1 MTDAKRGSARH
12 FAHELSSS
20 ERERDVSPRA
30 NSADYGSRVTE
41 RRGRISA
48 NQFDAQQFAGRLSES
63 LKELGVTLGDLA
75 KALLHTRRQVAKW
88 TTSQNPSIPDP
99 ADLLAICRAFKI
111 SANYLLLGKGPML
124 IQKELESVNLTEQLA
139 AELTTRL
146 LARGHDEHEIAK
158 LLVRDGDILRRLAAV
173 YSFRLQLAPI
183 AVILGLSPSDLE
195 FVSREVEV
203 RMQTRIVDDTQ
214 PTATS
219 SAAAE
224 YLNSRKKVS
233 VRGKNRS
240 SARKAPRK
248 G

>member
-12 FAHELSSS
+12 FAHEHSSS
-20 ERERDVSPRA
+20 EWERDVSPRA

-48 NQFDAQQFAGRLSES
+48 NQFDAQQFAGRLSEG
-63 LKELGVTLGDLA
+63 LKELGVTPGDLA
-75 KALLHTRRQVAKW
+75 KALLHSRRQVAKW

-146 LARGHDEHEIAK
+146 LALGHDEHEIAK
-158 LLVRDGDILRRLAAV
+158 LLVRDGDILKRLAAV
-173 YSFRLQLAPI
+173 YSFRLNLAPI
-183 AVILGLSPSDLE
+183 AVILGLSAHQLE
-195 FVSREVEV
+195 FVSQEVEV
-203 RMQTRIVDDTQ
+203 RMRTSVAEGTQ
-214 PTATS
+214 PTRTS
-219 SAAAE
+219 VAAAE
-224 YLNSRKKVS
+224 YLRSGKKGSARGRKKL
-233 VRGKNRS
+233 RTGR
-240 SARKAPRK
+240 
-248 G
+248 